1 MRRAR
6 LTLPPF
12 GRVQRNDMIA
22 LAQAGDAGPY
32 VDDYPGAFV
41 AQYRR
46 KQALRIRARSRK
58 LIGVTDPAGLDFHQ
72 DFARSGPVQIHGDD
86 LEGFAGGDGN
96 GGFCLHYR
104 ISFGLLDNGG
114 VESVGRYPIKT
125 RAKRETAP
133 EY

>member
-1 MRRAR
+1 MRGGR
-6 LTLPPF
+6 LTLPAF

-58 LIGVTDPAGLDFHQ
+58 LIGVPDPAGLDFHQ
-72 DFARSGPVQIHGDD
+72 DFARSGPVPIHGDD
-86 LEGFAGGDGN
+86 LEWFAGGEGN
-96 GGFCLHYR
+96 GGLWAPSR
-104 ISFGLLDNGG
+104 ISLGRFNNRGL
-114 VESVGRYPIKT
+114 GR
-125 RAKRETAP
+125 
-133 EY
+133 